1 MWKCLAQTDTP
12 VRLKNLRVRQRQ
24 CQASEEV
31 LLLLLLLNTVYFKQ
45 HRVYDV
51 ELHKVRHTGLKT
63 GILV

>member
-1 MWKCLAQTDTP
+1 MYFKKSAAVIL
-12 VRLKNLRVRQRQ
+12 
-24 CQASEEV
+24 